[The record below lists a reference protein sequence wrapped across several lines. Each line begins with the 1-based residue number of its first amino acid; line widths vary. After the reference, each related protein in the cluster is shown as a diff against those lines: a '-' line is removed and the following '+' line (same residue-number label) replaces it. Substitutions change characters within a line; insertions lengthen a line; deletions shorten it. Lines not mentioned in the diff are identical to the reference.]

1 MLTQFYNEVL
11 SYGPAAVLP
20 QNLNSRWLDNLQ
32 KMADDFFD
40 SNFRLDECKEPKDIG
55 NPILSACV
63 LEILRYQHGENYHI
77 DPKNMAEKVVVYALS
92 IMMESVN
99 RESNIELEP
108 PTLDN
113 ILSVKRIIAHKK
125 RNQQFVDALK
135 QACIIRESEKGW
147 FQSIK
152 ERLLSN
158 VS

>member
-63 LEILRYQHGENYHI
+63 LEILRYQHGENYYI
-77 DPKNMAEKVVVYALS
+77 DPKNMAEKVVAYALS

-99 RESNIELEP
+99 RESDIELEP

-125 RNQQFVDALK
+125 KNQQFVDALK
-135 QACIIRESEKGW
+135 QACIIRESEKGS

>member
-11 SYGPAAVLP
+11 SYGPAGVLP
-20 QNLNSRWLDNLQ
+20 QNLNSRWLYNLQ

-63 LEILRYQHGENYHI
+63 LEILRYQHGENYYI
-77 DPKNMAEKVVVYALS
+77 DPKNMAEKVVAYALS

-99 RESNIELEP
+99 RESDIELEP

-125 RNQQFVDALK
+125 KNQQFVDALK
-135 QACIIRESEKGW
+135 QACIIRESEKGS